1 MWGGFTLVVF
11 GVLNS
16 SCTRMDT
23 SSPRFGRSA
32 IVLLKNSFSHQSIAM
47 LGGWDGYN
55 LMFSMPLA

>member
-1 MWGGFTLVVF
+1 MVF